1 VSKLT
6 RRLLIAAGLTL
17 SLSFVFI
24 LLYSA
29 EPQRALRAFFLNP
42 FTSRNT
48 FLTMLE
54 LAAPLLLCALGSLV
68 AFRAGHFNL
77 GGEGQLYAGACLAAL
92 IGSNLGWFGFDPL
105 AGGTFARVGYPLIC
119 MLAGIAGGS
128 LVALLP
134 ALGRRWAGAEVL
146 LTSFLVSQAAL
157 LLVDSLIGGA
167 LRDTSNNLVA
177 MLPVAAAA
185 RLQRLARPSALTL
198 APVIA
203 FVFCLLLWFIM
214 ERTKSGH
221 MLTLYGKN
229 RQFARLMAYPVRALA
244 LYPMLVAGALHG
256 LAGALMVLGING
268 TAIRGMSGG
277 LGWSAIGVALI
288 ASNKPAVLPLAAL
301 LFAWLDAGA
310 RQASVLSDIPAD
322 ISMVIKAVV
331 IIGITAKPVL
341 QTWRIKRFKGER
353 L

>member
-1 VSKLT
+1 MRKLV
-6 RRLLIAAGLTL
+6 RRLLIAIGLTFSL
-17 SLSFVFI
+17 SLLFI
-24 LLYSA
+24 LSYSA

-42 FTSRNT
+42 FLNRTI

-54 LAAPLLLCALGSLV
+54 LAAPLLLCALGSLL

-77 GGEGQLYAGACLAAL
+77 GGEGQLYAGACLSAFV
-92 IGSNLGWFGFDPL
+92 GSNLGWLASGFL
-105 AGGTFARVGYPLIC
+105 AGSALAGPFTVALV
-119 MLAGIAGGS
+119 MLAGICGGC

-134 ALGRRWAGAEVL
+134 ALGRRWASADVL
-146 LTSFLVSQAAL
+146 LTSFLVSQAAI
-157 LLVDSLIGGA
+157 LLVDSLIGGP
-167 LRDTSNNLVA
+167 LRDASNNLVA
-177 MLPVAAAA
+177 MLPLVPAA
-185 RLQRLARPSALTL
+185 RLPRLARPSALTPAPIIASIVCL
-198 APVIA
+198 A
-203 FVFCLLLWFIM
+203 FWFLL
-214 ERTKSGH
+214 ERTKTGH

-229 RQFARLMAYPVRALA
+229 RQFARLMAYPVNALA

-256 LAGALMVLGING
+256 LAGSLMVLGING

-288 ASNKPAVLPLAAL
+288 ASNRPAVLPLSAL

-310 RQASVLSDIPAD
+310 RQASVLADIPSDI
-322 ISMVIKAVV
+322 STVIKALV

-341 QTWRIKRFKGER
+341 QTWRIKRFRGER